1 MGITDNLK
9 SMASNLQQGAR
20 NSSVTLSQKLLRLIS
35 GLFVALILSLII
47 QEMMQSGTLMLVF
60 FILLLTSVV
69 YLFLARFNILQIL
82 IFDLI
87 CVLIVSLMRLYIMVA
102 P

>member
-1 MGITDNLK
+1 MGIADNLK
-9 SMASNLQQGAR
+9 SMSDSLQQGAKNTTVSLTHR
-20 NSSVTLSQKLLRLIS
+20 LLRFVS
-35 GLFVALILSLII
+35 GFFAGLVIALVI
-47 QEMMQSGTLMLVF
+47 QEIMQSGTLMLLF
-60 FILLLTSVV
+60 FTT
-69 YLFLARFNILQIL
+69 LFTALIYSFLSKFTVLQIL

>member
-1 MGITDNLK
+1 MGISDNIK
-9 SMASNLQQGAR
+9 VMASNLQQGAR
-20 NSSVTLSQKLLRLIS
+20 NTTVTMTQRLLRLVS
-35 GLFVALILSLII
+35 GLFLALIAGLIV
-47 QEMMQSGTLMLVF
+47 QEMMQSGTLMLIFSIVLF
-60 FILLLTSVV
+60 TSVV
-69 YLFLARFNILQIL
+69 YVFLGRLSILQIL